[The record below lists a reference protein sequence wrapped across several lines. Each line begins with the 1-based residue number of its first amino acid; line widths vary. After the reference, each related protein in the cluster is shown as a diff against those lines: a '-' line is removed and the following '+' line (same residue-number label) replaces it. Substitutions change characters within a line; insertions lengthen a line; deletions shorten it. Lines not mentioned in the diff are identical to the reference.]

1 MGDILYDSR
10 YLVEH
15 VILPKNFYEQKINF
29 IYVMIKSGGEYV
41 YDVTKD
47 IIENDGGQCPYSS
60 DDYGI
65 HFIRM
70 DEKAEHGNYILTAEF
85 PMPEKEPLCIRAI
98 CIFDLD
104 TSNNESFSKYRYFT
118 VESGVNEGDKPFLCA
133 WNEDGSHSNFGE
145 VSDDIKEQ
153 VAAVVDIFT
162 K

>member
-1 MGDILYDSR
+1 
-10 YLVEH
+10 
-15 VILPKNFYEQKINF
+15 
-29 IYVMIKSGGEYV
+29 MIKSGGEYV

-118 VESGVNEGDKPFLCA
+118 VESGVNEGDKKCIVAFNTFVYSAVKLI
-133 WNEDGSHSNFGE
+133 GSYVASMNFGE